1 MRKIATL
8 ATAVILAGCAGGA
21 LAAPVTYVPGNS
33 GNIGYSYNS
42 AKKGVHQVYLEYA
55 PISKLVVG
63 AEYRRWINTGSE
75 TDIYAKYRIGHA
87 YIGIGNR
94 NYYDSDAKVFGL
106 VEGMTNLTD
115 HLDGYASLKFSGAGQ
130 EWKVG
135 VLYDVMPR
143 LDLDL
148 NYTYYNRKHNTNQNG
163 VGVGLNYRF

>member
-1 MRKIATL
+1 MKKLTLLAMAVLFSGIA
-8 ATAVILAGCAGGA
+8 GA
-21 LAAPVTYVPGNS
+21 ASAAPVTYVPEGS
-33 GNIGYSYNS
+33 GNLGYAYNS
-42 AKKGVHQVYLEYA
+42 AKKGVHHVYLEYA
-55 PISKLVVG
+55 PLSKLVVG

-87 YIGIGNR
+87 YVGIGNR
-94 NYYDSDAKVFGL
+94 NYFDSDAKVFGL
-106 VEGMTNLTD
+106 IEGTTNLTER
-115 HLDGYASLKFSGAGQ
+115 LDGYASLKFSGAGQ